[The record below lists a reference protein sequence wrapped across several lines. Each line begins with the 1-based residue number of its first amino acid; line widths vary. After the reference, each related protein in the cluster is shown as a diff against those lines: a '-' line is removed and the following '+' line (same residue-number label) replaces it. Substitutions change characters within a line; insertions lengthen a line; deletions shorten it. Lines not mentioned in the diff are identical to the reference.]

1 MYYASRPQ
9 CIDEMHD
16 IEVNNPP
23 GQPTRSNHRTPQPAS
38 SDPRLNRSRS
48 SVSTSSL
55 SHIQT
60 SNPSSPI
67 TRTTST
73 PTSQIPQRQTQ
84 QPPTSVLKAQPE
96 FAQKQN
102 GFEMSDL
109 VPKLLELVDSR
120 ISRMLQLQ
128 QKQSFEK
135 EESYNR
141 RDLERA
147 KQANA
152 FPATVESLQAEST
165 ANQSKLSKINYE
177 LTRQQ
182 EHSIE
187 LTKELGNM
195 LHQMMQNMQKL
206 GAPVKPATVDIT
218 GASGVVQNIT
228 TLEDDVRRIKRTILI
243 KDENE
248 LPQRPIDL
256 IKICNT
262 IESQSKVH
270 TSFRKSLNA
279 FEEWKSATDN
289 QIKPLVEAKTK
300 SNHNQPTTSSQKP
313 EGTDQSTFKALG
325 IMDNRLTRV
334 EQAISTHNR
343 SIDEILTKQ
352 GEFER
357 SSVVQKILQNDTAKQ
372 GQEHSLAIDE
382 VNQKLNQ
389 LSQRPDSLG
398 HGHQTSGDRAHA
410 LSAGLEERISQHD
423 KDLVKMKE
431 NWEDLLRRVPYL
443 SEASKEVEKHVKSYD
458 GLATSLRSLEL
469 RYNNIHTEALVQ
481 QMGHAIS
488 EMYPSTH
495 QLTEEVKSLKKAVY
509 DHNQDSAESK
519 AYMHGFLKEISQLDI
534 WLRELGQAL
543 NKMAAEQHNE
553 RSALHREFET
563 SISNLEIQFRDL
575 VLRGE
580 DLKKAVDDLLK
591 QHTSKETP
599 PSASLETFTGPH
611 ANAIY
616 DTVKG
621 MLDEMAALL
630 QNGKQDMVNLLAEA
644 NFLTS
649 QPKALQA
656 TESDGGTQGPM
667 QRLEPGS
674 TSELGPRTTASD
686 LAQQTSPNHFNADL
700 SRSLKSTVQ
709 EGDNQSTSS
718 AFKTGAPH
726 NSPAVDNSLSES
738 SSKPTV
744 APNNKRPRETLSD
757 NDSISSAAAATTT
770 SSHSPAP
777 SSNSDV
783 RLSKKAKKLKRQS
796 NLGNGR
802 V

>member
-1 MYYASRPQ
+1 MYYAPRPQ
-9 CIDEMHD
+9 RIDEMRD

-23 GQPTRSNHRTPQPAS
+23 GQPTRNNHRPPQPAS
-38 SDPRLNRSRS
+38 SDPRLNRARS
-48 SVSTSSL
+48 NVSTSSL

-67 TRTTST
+67 TRTTTT
-73 PTSQIPQRQTQ
+73 PTSQTPQRQTQ
-84 QPPTSVLKAQPE
+84 QPPTSVLQAQPE
-96 FAQKQN
+96 LAQKQN
-102 GFEMSDL
+102 GFEMSEL
-109 VPKLLELVDSR
+109 VPKLLELVDNR
-120 ISRMLQLQ
+120 VSRMLQLQ

-187 LTKELGNM
+187 LTQDLGNM
-195 LHQMMQNMQKL
+195 LQQMMQSMQKTS
-206 GAPVKPATVDIT
+206 APVKPATADIAS
-218 GASGVVQNIT
+218 ASGVVQNIT

-243 KDENE
+243 KGENE

-262 IESQSKVH
+262 IESQSKAH
-270 TSFRKSLNA
+270 TGFRKSLNA

-300 SNHNQPTTSSQKP
+300 SNHNQPPTSPHKP
-313 EGTDQSTFKALG
+313 EGTDRGTFKAAG
-325 IMDNRLTRV
+325 ILDNRLTRV
-334 EQAISTHNR
+334 EQALSTHNR
-343 SIDEILTKQ
+343 SVDEILTKQ

-357 SSVVQKILQNDTAKQ
+357 SSTVPKALLNDLAKQ
-372 GQEHSLAIDE
+372 GQEHSLAINE
-382 VNQKLNQ
+382 IKQKLNE
-389 LSQRPDSLG
+389 LSQRPGSLG

-410 LSAGLEERISQHD
+410 LSAELEERISHHD

-469 RYNNIHTEALVQ
+469 RYNNIHTETLVQ

-495 QLTEEVKSLKKAVY
+495 QLTEEVKSLKRAVD
-509 DHNQDSAESK
+509 DHNQVSAENK
-519 AYMHGFLKEISQLDI
+519 AYVHGFLKEISHLDI
-534 WLRELGQAL
+534 RLCELGQAL
-543 NKMAAEQHNE
+543 NKLAAEQH
-553 RSALHREFET
+553 
-563 SISNLEIQFRDL
+563 
-575 VLRGE
+575 
-580 DLKKAVDDLLK
+580 
-591 QHTSKETP
+591 
-599 PSASLETFTGPH
+599 
-611 ANAIY
+611 
-616 DTVKG
+616 
-621 MLDEMAALL
+621 
-630 QNGKQDMVNLLAEA
+630 
-644 NFLTS
+644 
-649 QPKALQA
+649 KALPA
-656 TESDGGTQGPM
+656 AESDEGTQGPM
-667 QRLEPGS
+667 QRLDPES
-674 TSELGPRTTASD
+674 TSELGPRSTEFD
-686 LAQQTSPNHFNADL
+686 LAQQTSPNHSYADH
-700 SRSLKSTVQ
+700 SRSLDSTVQ
-709 EGDNQSTSS
+709 QGDNHSTNS
-718 AFKTGAPH
+718 AFKTGVPD
-726 NSPAVDNSLSES
+726 NPPAIDNSLSEAS
-738 SSKPTV
+738 LKPRV
-744 APNNKRPRETLSD
+744 VPINKRPRETLSD

-783 RLSKKAKKLKRQS
+783 RLSKRAKKKLKRQS